1 MAAEKSPVAGSV
13 NAFLKVSVALLLLGA
28 AGVGYYHSAQLA
40 RRAEAEAR
48 SSQTQSQE
56 ERSAA
61 EKAAIQDR
69 YQTCVN
75 VAELAYSSNWA
86 LNCKKLAEKQI
97 ERRSDC
103 LAGGLLRKELCE
115 NLHPLPTGENC
126 SLPRPIGSDLDH
138 ERKRAREMCLRES
151 QTGLQ

>member
-1 MAAEKSPVAGSV
+1 VVGSV
-13 NAFLKVSVALLLLGA
+13 NAILKVSVALSLLGA
-28 AGVGYYHSAQLA
+28 AGVGYAQA
-40 RRAEAEAR
+40 
-48 SSQTQSQE
+48 QSEE

-75 VAELAYSSNWA
+75 VADLAYSSNWA
-86 LNCKKLAEKQI
+86 LNCKRLAEKQI

-115 NLHPLPTGENC
+115 NLHPLPTGGNC

-138 ERKRAREMCLRES
+138 ERKRAREICLRES
-151 QTGLQ
+151 QVGLQ